1 MAWGPP
7 QVGVLAVNWPSLAA
21 HLPAGPAP
29 LSRGMAGLPYF
40 CEVAHEATGARPT
53 AGTAPALDLVDRLA
67 RAAPSKR
74 WGLLH
79 DCVRRE
85 AVTVLGLPAS
95 GGIDVDRPL
104 QELGLDSLMAVEL
117 RNALGSAVGRPLP
130 ATLLFDHPTLRRL
143 VDYLGSSVLSLDL
156 NARTDAAADASAS
169 AAAEA
174 ELERLSDDEM
184 AALLARRL
192 DRLGQD
198 RTG

>member
-1 MAWGPP
+1 
-7 QVGVLAVNWPSLAA
+7 
-21 HLPAGPAP
+21 
-29 LSRGMAGLPYF
+29 
-40 CEVAHEATGARPT
+40 
-53 AGTAPALDLVDRLA
+53 
-67 RAAPSKR
+67 
-74 WGLLH
+74 
-79 DCVRRE
+79 
-85 AVTVLGLPAS
+85 
-95 GGIDVDRPL
+95 
-104 QELGLDSLMAVEL
+104 MAVEL